1 MWFRCLRVLVRCIFI
16 YIYFVTTK
24 NYRVMRIFTER
35 PRRLCAKIVETSAVL
50 DEVFEA
56 SCGSVGRFCRVR
68 ISSLL
73 MSPQKTVAASASVF
87 RAFFLCCLV
96 VFLSFIVFFVVC
108 CVSFGSFYAH
118 VFAAPGFFF
127 FFSCFAGPGR

>member
-1 MWFRCLRVLVRCIFI
+1 
-16 YIYFVTTK
+16 
-24 NYRVMRIFTER
+24 
-35 PRRLCAKIVETSAVL
+35 
-50 DEVFEA
+50 
-56 SCGSVGRFCRVR
+56 
-68 ISSLL
+68 

-127 FFSCFAGPGR
+127 FFLVSQDLEDDAEYADIKTDVAEECGQYGKIK